1 MYFEQIDKAIWRC
14 VGEAPRHPVT
24 GKRRQITRRAK
35 SKGAAKKLVE
45 DAIKQLQEVMEYN
58 AKITFSEFAEEWLQL
73 YRLKGNKETTV
84 THRQYAITVLNRY
97 IANVQVSKITSKQ
110 LQNVLNALFED
121 NTAHNTLKGI
131 HNTLKQI
138 FKHAEK
144 TQLIANSPAE
154 ALFIPREKVK
164 LIEDITSE
172 TEQLYLESWELKQ
185 LLEAAEAHRNV
196 LFRTILYTLAFTG
209 MRPGE
214 ALALQL
220 RDVDL
225 VNGSIAI
232 TKTMYAKNSI
242 KGDFELTP
250 PKTKNA
256 IRTIDIDEIVVN
268 KIKYLLDFKE
278 QKDWQASSFLFSDIE
293 GSPPTVKVFNQYVRR
308 LGVKAQLNKKC
319 HTYMLRH
326 THISL
331 LAEAGV
337 DLQYIMQRVGHQ
349 NSKTTTQ
356 IYLHVTEG
364 MRQNAANMM
373 HKKFTE
379 LLANP
384 HKN

>member
-1 MYFEQIDKAIWRC
+1 MYFEQINKTTWKC
-14 VGEAPRHPVT
+14 VGEAPRHPIT
-24 GKRRQITRRAK
+24 GKRRQISRRGK
-35 SKGAAKKLVE
+35 SKGEAKKLVE
-45 DAIKQLQEVMEYN
+45 EAIQQLNDRLEYN
-58 AKITFSEFAEEWLQL
+58 AKITFSEFAEDWLRL

-97 IANVQVSKITSKQ
+97 IANIQIAKITPKQ
-110 LQNVLNALFED
+110 LQNVLNSLFEG
-121 NTAHNTLKGI
+121 NTAHNTLKGV

-138 FKHAEK
+138 FKHAEV
-144 TQLIANSPAE
+144 TQLIAKSPAD
-154 ALFIPREKVK
+154 ALFIPKEKLK
-164 LIEDITSE
+164 MMDDYIEE
-172 TEQLYLESWELKQ
+172 TEALYLESWELKK
-185 LLEAAEAHRNV
+185 LLDEGEQHRNI

-220 RDVDL
+220 QDIDL
-225 VNGSIAI
+225 ANKTIRI
-232 TKTMYAKNSI
+232 TKTMYAKGNA

-256 IRTIDIDEIVVN
+256 VRTIDIDEIVVN
-268 KIKYLLDFKE
+268 KIQYLLDFKV
-278 QKDWQASSFLFSDIE
+278 QKDWQPSSFVFSDLN
-293 GSPPTVKVFNQYVRR
+293 GVPPTVKILNQYVRR
-308 LGVKAQLNKKC
+308 LGQKAQLTKKC
-319 HTYMLRH
+319 RSYILRH

-349 NSKTTTQ
+349 NSRTTTQ

-373 HKKFTE
+373 HKKFTA
-379 LLANP
+379 LLTQPPEN
-384 HKN
+384 

>member
-1 MYFEQIDKAIWRC
+1 MYFEQINKTTWKC
-14 VGEAPRHPVT
+14 VGEAPRHPIT
-24 GKRRQITRRAK
+24 GKRRQISRRGK
-35 SKGAAKKLVE
+35 SKGEAKKLVE
-45 DAIKQLQEVMEYN
+45 EAIQQLNDTLEYN
-58 AKITFSEFAEEWLQL
+58 AKITFSEFAEDWLRL

-97 IANVQVSKITSKQ
+97 IANIQIAKITPKQ
-110 LQNVLNALFED
+110 LQNVLNSLFEG
-121 NTAHNTLKGI
+121 NTAHNTLKGV

-138 FKHAEK
+138 FKHAEV
-144 TQLIANSPAE
+144 TQLIAKSPAD
-154 ALFIPREKVK
+154 ALFIPKEKLK
-164 LIEDITSE
+164 MMDDYIEE
-172 TEQLYLESWELKQ
+172 TEALYLESWELKK
-185 LLEAAEAHRNV
+185 LLDEGEQHRNI

-220 RDVDL
+220 QDIDL
-225 VNGSIAI
+225 TNKTIRI
-232 TKTMYAKNSI
+232 TKTMYAKGNA

-256 IRTIDIDEIVVN
+256 VRTIDIDEIVVN
-268 KIKYLLDFKE
+268 KIQSLLDFKV
-278 QKDWQASSFLFSDIE
+278 QKDWQPSSFVFSDLN
-293 GSPPTVKVFNQYVRR
+293 GVPPTVKILNQYVRR
-308 LGVKAQLNKKC
+308 LGQKAQLTKKC
-319 HTYMLRH
+319 RSYILRH

-349 NSKTTTQ
+349 NSRTTTQ

-373 HKKFTE
+373 HKKFTA
-379 LLANP
+379 LLTRPSEN
-384 HKN
+384 

>member
-1 MYFEQIDKAIWRC
+1 MYFEQINKTTWKC
-14 VGEAPRHPVT
+14 VGEAPRHPIT
-24 GKRRQITRRAK
+24 GKRRQISRRGK
-35 SKGAAKKLVE
+35 SKGEAKKLVE
-45 DAIKQLQEVMEYN
+45 EAIQQLNDTLEYN
-58 AKITFSEFAEEWLQL
+58 AKITFSEFAEEWLRL

-97 IANVQVSKITSKQ
+97 IANIQIAKITPKQ
-110 LQNVLNALFED
+110 LQNVLNSLFEG
-121 NTAHNTLKGI
+121 NTAHNTLKGV

-138 FKHAEK
+138 FKHAEV
-144 TQLIANSPAE
+144 TQLIAKSPAD
-154 ALFIPREKVK
+154 ALFIPKEKLK
-164 LIEDITSE
+164 MMEDYVEE
-172 TEQLYLESWELKQ
+172 TEALYLESWELKK
-185 LLEAAEAHRNV
+185 LLDSAEQHRNI

-220 RDVDL
+220 QDVDL
-225 VNGSIAI
+225 VNKTIRI
-232 TKTMYAKNSI
+232 TKTMYAKGNV

-256 IRTIDIDEIVVN
+256 VRTIDIDEIVVN
-268 KIKYLLDFKE
+268 KIQTLLEFKM
-278 QKDWQASSFLFSDIE
+278 QKDWQPSSFVFSDLN
-293 GSPPTVKVFNQYVRR
+293 GVPPTVKILNQYVRR
-308 LGVKAQLNKKC
+308 LGQKAQLTKKC
-319 HTYMLRH
+319 RSYILRH

-349 NSKTTTQ
+349 NSRTTTQ

-373 HKKFTE
+373 HKKFTA
-379 LLANP
+379 LLTEP
-384 HKN
+384 SPK